1 MNPEPQ
7 LGPAQGDPPVPW
19 AEFGQQVLAAHHRNG
34 LGAQCVCGSLM
45 YHCPVIAAAERH
57 GLPTDDPRSGTSLPP
72 RGLPGSSDRPR

>member
-7 LGPAQGDPPVPW
+7 PGAPQADPPVPW

-45 YHCPVIAAAERH
+45 YYCPVIAAAERL
-57 GLPTDDPRSGTSLPP
+57 GLPTEDPRGHA
-72 RGLPGSSDRPR
+72 